1 MEIYNGQLAC
11 TAEEIGASLY
21 TIATMAR
28 RNPSIRLR
36 RACKGT
42 QALYS
47 VDALPLKYRNA
58 LLKTAQLPAQ
68 TPREGY
74 AFTDRI
80 VEDVRALRF
89 FSDFILEDGRHLTP
103 EKVRQYSNSAA
114 ILNTFRQV
122 IDEAN
127 AMRMKQDGK
136 KLSITEFWQQAS
148 AALPQIAEIY
158 SHSLPSNAREL
169 QRKYN
174 AYTPDHYEVLVSGH
188 YGKDNSNKVKSE
200 EQKAV
205 LTLLLSHHNN
215 FDNQRIADLY
225 NQEATRQQWPTI
237 SSTTVANYKKKVDL
251 TISAARLGETNFR
264 NTRTMTVQRTK
275 PSTPFLFWSA
285 DGWDCELYYQGTT
298 VDAKGTRTIY
308 HQRLVVE
315 VVLDPSV
322 NYVIGYAVGYR
333 ESKDLI
339 REALKNAVI
348 HGRELTGELLMTCQL
363 QTDHFGTGKDM
374 APFISAIADKF
385 TPARVKNAKA
395 KPVEPFF
402 NYLNREYC
410 QTQMNW
416 SGFGITSDPLR
427 QPNSEALNLYKK
439 EFPDEAGV
447 RAQIDAIIAADRA
460 KKRAEF
466 LRLYQDLKEEN
477 RHTVTREN
485 YLRYFGTQSDYLYT
499 LSKTGINLKVLGER
513 VQFDSFDITF
523 REHKDL
529 RWKLCYDIEDLST
542 ILAESEDGQYRY
554 ILDKKYVQPMALADR
569 NDGDAEELQKIRD
582 FNKQLETHVTEQLA
596 ETYDKAENVITNS
609 PALRNILR
617 RALITDSRGQ
627 HKELKETDMNTKPV
641 ADKAT
646 DTTKQDYSIF

>member
-11 TAEEIGASLY
+11 TAEEIGVPVK
-21 TIATMAR
+21 TIAQMVYR
-28 RNPSIRLR
+28 YPSLRLR

-47 VDALPLKYRNA
+47 VDALPMKYKNA
-58 LLKTAQLPAQ
+58 LFKDAQPPAPA
-68 TPREGY
+68 PREGY
-74 AFTDRI
+74 TFTDRI

-89 FSDFILEDGRHLTP
+89 YSNYVLEDGRHLSP
-103 EKVRQYSNSAA
+103 DKVRQYSNSAA
-114 ILNTFRQV
+114 ILNTFAQV

-136 KLSITEFWQQAS
+136 KLSITEFWQKAS
-148 AALPQIAEIY
+148 EALPKIAEIY
-158 SHSLPSNAREL
+158 SHTLPGNAREL

-174 AYTPDHYEVLVSGH
+174 AYTPDNYGALISGR
-188 YGKDNSNKVKSE
+188 YGTENSNKVKTD
-200 EQKAV
+200 EQKAL

-225 NQEATRQQWPTI
+225 NQEAQRNQWPTI
-237 SSTTVANYKKKVDL
+237 SANTVANFKKKVDL
-251 TISAARLGETNFR
+251 TISASRLGETNFR
-264 NTRTMTVQRTK
+264 NTRSMTVQRTK

-315 VVLDPSV
+315 VVLDPCV

-333 ESKDLI
+333 ESKELI
-339 REALKNAVI
+339 REALKNAVL

-374 APFISAIADKF
+374 APFISAVADKF

-416 SGFGITSDPLR
+416 SGFGITSDPLK

-466 LRLYQDLKEEN
+466 LRLYADLKEEN
-477 RHTVTREN
+477 RHRVSRES
-485 YLRYFGTQSDYLYT
+485 YLQYFGTQSDYLYS
-499 LSKTGINLKVLGER
+499 LSKTGINMKVLGER
-513 VQFDSFDITF
+513 YQFDSFDITF

-529 RWKLCYDIEDLST
+529 RWRLSYDIEDLST

-569 NDGDAEELQKIRD
+569 TDGDAEQLQKVRD
-582 FNKQLETHVTEQLA
+582 FNKELEAHVTEQLA
-596 ETYDKAENVITNS
+596 ETYDKAETVISNS
-609 PALRNILR
+609 PQLRNILR

-627 HKELKETDMNTKPV
+627 HKTLKEADMNTTAP
-641 ADKAT
+641 AT
-646 DTTKQDYSIF
+646 EQEPETKQDYSIF